1 MERKG
6 VCMELIM
13 MSPDDI
19 TKNDWN
25 PNVMEQDRIK
35 LLETNIQRAG
45 FLVPVVV
52 RKVDKNYEIVDGEH
66 RWKAAQNLGLKQIPV
81 VVATVDEWE
90 AKLQTINLNNIR
102 GELDQFKLAKLLEG
116 LRSHYSDLELEE
128 ILGYTPEQLG
138 NYQHLLDFDFNQY
151 KDYSPEGEVTKL
163 QTISFV
169 LNDEQAEIVNKAL
182 NRIIST
188 EEAEGNETTKEK
200 ALELLCG
207 NFLADPNYS
216 DLEEEEDPA
225 DKF

>member
-1 MERKG
+1 
-6 VCMELIM
+6 MELVL

-25 PNVMEQDRIK
+25 PNVMEEERIK
-35 LLETNIQRAG
+35 LLETNIKRVG

-52 RKVDKNYEIVDGEH
+52 RKEGKTYQIVDGEH
-66 RWKAAQNLGLKQIPV
+66 RWKAAQNIGLKEIPV

-90 AKLQTINLNNIR
+90 AKLQTINLNNIK

-116 LRSHYSDLELEE
+116 LRTHYSDLELEE
-128 ILGYTPEQLG
+128 MLGYTPEQLS

-151 KDYSPEGEVTKL
+151 KDYEPSSEITKL
-163 QTISFV
+163 QTLSFV
-169 LNDEQAEIVNKAL
+169 LNDEQVEVVNKAL
-182 NRIIST
+182 NRVIT
-188 EEAEGNETTKEK
+188 KEEMEGNETTKEK
-200 ALELLCG
+200 ALELICG

-216 DLEEEEDPA
+216 DPEEEDPA

>member
-1 MERKG
+1 
-6 VCMELIM
+6 
-13 MSPDDI
+13 MSPDNM

-25 PNVMEQDRIK
+25 PNVMEEDRIK

-52 RKVDKNYEIVDGEH
+52 RKVDKHYEIIDGEH
-66 RWKAAQNLGLKQIPV
+66 RWKAAQNLGLKEIPV
-81 VVATVDEWE
+81 IVTETDEWE

-116 LRSHYSDLELEE
+116 LREHYSDLELEE
-128 ILGYTPEQLG
+128 ILGYTPEQLS

-151 KDYSPEGEVTKL
+151 KDYEPGSEVTKL
-163 QTISFV
+163 QTINFV

-182 NRIIST
+182 NRVIT
-188 EEAEGNETTKEK
+188 KEEQDGNETTKEK
-200 ALELLCG
+200 ALELICAD
-207 NFLADPNYS
+207 FLGDPNWS
-216 DLEEEEDPA
+216 DPEEEEDPA